1 MCLIKMPV
9 RNLYIEN
16 YTNPANFC
24 LNLNSAKSNSKLLE
38 VQHQCPLINKLVNFV
53 VLLYATLYKSA
64 HHVVLSVCFAIRVS
78 RQIQPSFKEFVE
90 QENSTN
96 QKAELYG
103 HELARL
109 NCPSLHDD
117 LL

>member
-24 LNLNSAKSNSKLLE
+24 LNLNSAKSNSELLG

-53 VLLYATLYKSA
+53 VLLYATLYRSA

-78 RQIQPSFKEFVE
+78 HQLQPSFMELVE

-96 QKAELYG
+96 QTAELYG
-103 HELARL
+103 QELARL
-109 NCPSLHDD
+109 SCPSLHDD